1 MNQTQRD
8 LFNLFFRRDS
18 LRERIYPTRVTY
30 LAIAV
35 TAMVGMAL
43 LCRGRSAFPRIAG
56 ADAVYRPLP
65 TVACIAQQSTQT
77 HDRPLTLDPRRRP
90 RYA

>member
-18 LRERIYPTRVTY
+18 LRERVYLTRVTY
-30 LAIAV
+30 LAIIV

-43 LCRGRSAFPRIAG
+43 LVVG
-56 ADAVYRPLP
+56 AARFHDSLGLTPL
-65 TVACIAQQSTQT
+65 A
-77 HDRPLTLDPRRRP
+77 
-90 RYA
+90 